1 MRGMNGFRSM
11 ETDHKRFP
19 LSIYSDSAGDP
30 NATQVTPY
38 GVVQSQTDQVTLQPG
53 SGQKVCI
60 IDSGLDDSNQDFN
73 WGNITGDNDSGT
85 GNWFDHGG
93 FHGTHVAGTVAAADN
108 GFGVVGMAPGVP
120 LHIIKVFNEAGWGY
134 SSDLAQAASLCSAA
148 GANIISMS
156 LGGSGSNSVEENAFD
171 DFTAAGGLVIA
182 AAGNDG
188 NNVRSYPAGY
198 SSVMMVGAVDANNNI
213 AEFSQYPSI
222 SKRVKGKFVDDD
234 STGVEVTAGGVAIL
248 STYPAQL
255 ATLSNI
261 TADNV
266 DYTSSAMENS
276 GSVSGATYNMGTAE
290 ATDNGASGKLCVI
303 DRGGR

>member
-1 MRGMNGFRSM
+1 M
-11 ETDHKRFP
+11 
-19 LSIYSDSAGDP
+19 
-30 NATQVTPY
+30 
-38 GVVQSQTDQVTLQPG
+38 
-53 SGQKVCI
+53 
-60 IDSGLDDSNQDFN
+60 
-73 WGNITGDNDSGT
+73 
-85 GNWFDHGG
+85 
-93 FHGTHVAGTVAAADN
+93 
-108 GFGVVGMAPGVP
+108 
-120 LHIIKVFNEAGWGY
+120 
-134 SSDLAQAASLCSAA
+134 
-148 GANIISMS
+148 
-156 LGGSGSNSVEENAFD
+156 
-171 DFTAAGGLVIA
+171 IA

-266 DYTSSAMENS
+266 GYTSSAMENS